1 MEMISLEFTKKEFDR
16 MLEFYLGKKY
26 IYKFCYENSV
36 EFKEFIENCS
46 EERLN
51 KIKKLQL
58 AETLSHARRPL
69 LALGT
74 YGMSAIAIKIHHDKQ
89 LKELAYTIKT
99 DQFKTLFSNFDAVL
113 LNNDLSW

>member
-1 MEMISLEFTKKEFDR
+1 MEINNMIFTKKEFNQ
-16 MLEFYLGKKY
+16 MLEFYFGKKY
-26 IYKFCYENSV
+26 IYNFCYENST
-36 EFKEFIENCS
+36 EFKQFIDNCS

-69 LALGT
+69 LALST
-74 YGMSAIAIKIHHDKQ
+74 YGMSAVAEKLHHNKQ
-89 LKELAYTIKT
+89 LKELSSTIKT
-99 DQFKTLFSNFDAVL
+99 DAFKTLFSDFDNIL

>member
-1 MEMISLEFTKKEFDR
+1 MEIVSLEFTRKEFNHI
-16 MLEFYLGKKY
+16 LEFYFGKKY
-26 IYKFCYENSV
+26 IYKYCYENSA
-36 EFKEFIENCS
+36 EFKRFIDGCS

-58 AETLSHARRPL
+58 AETLSHAKRPL

-74 YGMSAIAIKIHHDKQ
+74 YGMSAVATKIHHNKQ
-89 LKELAYTIKT
+89 LKELENTIQT
-99 DQFKTLFSNFDAVL
+99 DAFKTLFSNFDAVL